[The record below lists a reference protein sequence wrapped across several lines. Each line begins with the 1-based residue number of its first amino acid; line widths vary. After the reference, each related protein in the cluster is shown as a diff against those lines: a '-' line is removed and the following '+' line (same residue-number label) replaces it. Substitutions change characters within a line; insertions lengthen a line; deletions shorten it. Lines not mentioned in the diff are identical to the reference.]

1 MKKFVWT
8 AAETFTAQ
16 AEIAHYGREA
26 IPNAVA
32 AWSLT
37 DDRGRVL
44 HHGDFPRA
52 TVPLGSVTP
61 LGEIRLP
68 LAEFKTAAH
77 LKLAVNVRG
86 PLSGDAA
93 ANDWDLWV
101 YPAAVD
107 TQPPPGVLVTSAL
120 DATARAR
127 LEQGGRVLL
136 HTPKSAGLLPMRF
149 LPIFWSKAW
158 GSGSFTTQPAAMGV
172 LCDPD
177 HPALARFPT
186 AMYSQWQWWELTE
199 SSHAVILNDTP
210 AAFRPIVQLIDDFH
224 RNHKLGAVFEASVG
238 KGSLLATSFDLS
250 TNLDTRPVARQLLHS
265 LQEYVRGD
273 KFHPAQPLSLDDLDK
288 LLK

>member
-1 MKKFVWT
+1 M
-8 AAETFTAQ
+8 
-16 AEIAHYGREA
+16 
-26 IPNAVA
+26 
-32 AWSLT
+32 
-37 DDRGRVL
+37 
-44 HHGDFPRA
+44 
-52 TVPLGSVTP
+52 
-61 LGEIRLP
+61 
-68 LAEFKTAAH
+68 
-77 LKLAVNVRG
+77 
-86 PLSGDAA
+86 
-93 ANDWDLWV
+93 
-101 YPAAVD
+101 D
-107 TQPPPGVLVTSAL
+107 TQPPPGVLVTTAL
-120 DATARAR
+120 DAAARAR

-136 HTPKSAGLLPMRF
+136 HTPKSAGLLPIRF

-172 LCDPD
+172 LCDPA

-224 RNHKLGAVFEASVG
+224 RNHKLGAVFEARVG

-273 KFHPAQPLSLDDLDK
+273 RFHPAQPLSLDELDK
-288 LLK
+288 LLQ